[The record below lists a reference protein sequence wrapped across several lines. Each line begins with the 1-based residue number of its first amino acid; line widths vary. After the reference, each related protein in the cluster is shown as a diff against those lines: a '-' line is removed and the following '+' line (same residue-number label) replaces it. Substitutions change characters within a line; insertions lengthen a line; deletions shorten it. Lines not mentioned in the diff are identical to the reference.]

1 MTQILTPT
9 INAHCQ
15 RHIGCVNNDTGIKC
29 PVANSCLIVRAA
41 MSKLDDEDL
50 DNVLAA
56 FERQIE
62 GLNDD

>member
-15 RHIGCVNNDTGIKC
+15 RYIGCVNNETGIKC
-29 PVANSCLIVRAA
+29 PVANSCEIVRLSTGRLPQSD
-41 MSKLDDEDL
+41 M

-62 GLNDD
+62 GLSND